1 MTGDPETMP
10 QFFPIIVAIRNRDS
24 RDFNEVKLI
33 TANGVVAQ
41 PGSETAFAG
50 LGMVKTCAQH
60 SHCSKDDVFSG
71 KNCDEPTAARSPSC
85 RHVTAVVIG
94 LV

>member
-24 RDFNEVKLI
+24 REFNEVKLI

-41 PGSETAFAG
+41 SWLGNSFCGPGNG
-50 LGMVKTCAQH
+50 QNVCKT
-60 SHCSKDDVFSG
+60 F
-71 KNCDEPTAARSPSC
+71 T
-85 RHVTAVVIG
+85 
-94 LV
+94 L